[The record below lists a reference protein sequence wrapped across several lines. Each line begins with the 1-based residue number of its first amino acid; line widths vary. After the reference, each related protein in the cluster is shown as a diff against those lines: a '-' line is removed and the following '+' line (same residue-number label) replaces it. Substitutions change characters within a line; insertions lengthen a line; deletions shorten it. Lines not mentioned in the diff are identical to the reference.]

1 MNNVFTFIF
10 ITFIVSFI
18 SDIVLNDL
26 STLTQYKS
34 LASLAPYFKDKYIVE
49 AGVYAGLT
57 IVVALIFLMVSSNIA
72 LGYYVPK
79 TGNQLAQ
86 YCCLAYILG
95 YIVDVLIEKLSVF
108 GTALDKFYEKV
119 GSGHSGALAFVF
131 SILISY
137 FLQNNLL
144 PLLTYEQF

>member
-1 MNNVFTFIF
+1 MYTFIL
-10 ITFIVSFI
+10 INFIVSFI

-34 LASLAPYFKDKYIVE
+34 LASLAPYFKNKYIVE

-57 IVVALIFLMVSSNIA
+57 IVVALLGLFMLSKSVF
-72 LGYYVPK
+72 GYYVPSS
-79 TGNQLAQ
+79 GFQLAQ

-95 YIVDVLIEKLSVF
+95 YIIDVLIEKLSIF
-108 GTALDKFYEKV
+108 GTSLDKFYETV
-119 GSGHSGALAFVF
+119 GSGHSGAIAFIF

-144 PLLTYEQF
+144 PIL

>member
-1 MNNVFTFIF
+1 MNNVFTFVF

-57 IVVALIFLMVSSNIA
+57 IVVALICLMMLSSVT
-72 LGYYVPK
+72 LGYYMPK
-79 TGNQLAQ
+79 TGLQLAH

-95 YIVDVLIEKLSVF
+95 HIIDVLIEKLSVF
-108 GTALDKFYEKV
+108 GTSLDKFYETV
-119 GSGHSGALAFVF
+119 GSGHSGALAFMF
-131 SILISY
+131 SIIISY

-144 PLLTYEQF
+144 PLLKYQHL